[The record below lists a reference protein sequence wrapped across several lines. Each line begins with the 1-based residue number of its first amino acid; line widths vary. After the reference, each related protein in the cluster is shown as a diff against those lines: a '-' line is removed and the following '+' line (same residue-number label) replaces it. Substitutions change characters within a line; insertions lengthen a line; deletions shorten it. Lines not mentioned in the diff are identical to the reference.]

1 MRSPA
6 TFVRLI
12 LLALAPAMAA
22 ALLLSAPAALAT
34 CIQVAGAPNLLHHAA
49 YAPGALA
56 AVPRGK
62 VRLTFVGH
70 ASFEIETPKGVRAVT
85 DYNGYVL
92 PPLVPHIVTMNNS
105 HPTHFTTNIPSEI
118 KYALLGW
125 NSERLQYYNVE
136 LDDLRVRSIPTNIY
150 PITSGSTQESE
161 SGLAHGNSIF
171 VFEAEGLCLAHISH
185 VHHRLSPDHI
195 RELGRID
202 VAMVAIDGAVT
213 MSHIELLD
221 AINRIGPRLIVPMHM
236 FSRVSVESFARVMRD
251 AGYTVREHDSDT
263 ILLNHAALPPAP
275 EVLFLQGR

>member
-1 MRSPA
+1 MRSAA
-6 TFVRLI
+6 TYVRPPFF
-12 LLALAPAMAA
+12 ALAAAA
-22 ALLLSAPAALAT
+22 ALLLTAPAALAT
-34 CIQVAGAPNLLHHAA
+34 CIQVAGAPNPLHQAA
-49 YAPGALA
+49 YAPSALA
-56 AVPRGK
+56 AVPRGQ

-92 PPLVPHIVTMNNS
+92 PPLVPHIITMNNS
-105 HPTHFTTNIPSEI
+105 HSTHFTADIPPETR
-118 KYALLGW
+118 YALLGW
-125 NSERLQYYNVE
+125 NSERLQYHNVE

-150 PITSGSTQESE
+150 PIAGGGTEGSKT
-161 SGLAHGNSIF
+161 GLAHGNSIF

-213 MSHIELLD
+213 MSHVELLD

-236 FSRVSVESFARVMRD
+236 FSLVGVERFVRVMRD
-251 AGYTVREHDSDT
+251 AGYPVREHDSDT
-263 ILLNHAALPPAP
+263 ILLNYAVLPPAP
-275 EVLFLQGR
+275 EVLFLRGR